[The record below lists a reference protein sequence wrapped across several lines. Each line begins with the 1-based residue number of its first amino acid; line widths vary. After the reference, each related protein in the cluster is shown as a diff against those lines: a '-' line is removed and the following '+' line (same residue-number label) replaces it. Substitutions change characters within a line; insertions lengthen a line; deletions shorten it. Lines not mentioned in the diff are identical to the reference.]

1 MNTPRNPRPRKL
13 RSLAC
18 SLLLLAPMVVLGTP
32 QAQALPANFQDKIV
46 LQGLTNPTVLK
57 FSPDGRIFVG
67 EKSGVIKVFDSL
79 TDTTPDVFAD
89 LSPKVNNYWDRGLLG
104 LELHPNFPATPSV
117 YALYAHE
124 APIGG
129 TAPTWNDQCPSPPGP
144 TTDGCLVSGRLSKL
158 TADGNVMTGVEQ
170 VLIEDWCQ
178 QYPSHSVGSL
188 LFGRDGMLYVSGGEG
203 ASFNT
208 VDYGQLGGT
217 TGASRPN
224 PCGDPPSPAGTA
236 LTSPTAQGGALRS
249 QSARRTGA
257 AVLGGSI
264 LRVDP
269 QTGQGLPD
277 NPFASST
284 DPNKRRIVA
293 YGLRNPFRF
302 TQRPGT
308 DELWVGDV
316 GWSTWEEIN
325 RLVSPIGAATPA
337 GAPER
342 NFGWPCFEGAGV
354 QSGYAGLTQCGELYT
369 TPPQQAAPYFAYR
382 HRQCV
387 VAVTNCDD
395 GLRGSSVTG
404 VAFYPSGS
412 YPTTYTG
419 ALFFADH
426 SRNEIW
432 AMMPGV
438 GGLPNTAAVQ
448 CFVCANT
455 GAKAANPVDLKIG
468 PNNDLFY
475 VDMEGGA
482 IHRITYTSGNQ
493 APTARI
499 SADKTSGASPLTVA
513 FDGSGST
520 DPEGFPLTYSWD
532 LDGNGTFGDATT
544 ATTSHTYQAG
554 GVHQAALRVTDNQ
567 GASNTAT
574 IAITVGNSPPSPV
587 IDLPASGTTW
597 QVGDSI
603 SFSGHA
609 TDAEDGAL
617 PASALSWK
625 AVVQHCTTSTN
636 CHPHELGDP
645 QALIGVS
652 SGQISAPDHSYPSW
666 IDLRLTATDSGGL
679 TTATTLRLDPRTVQL
694 TFKTNPG
701 GLKISQNFYGEAR
714 TTPFTMTAIVGAQ
727 LPVGAPSPQPFNRA
741 SYLFQRWSDGGAQN
755 HTIIAPSINTA
766 YIAYYKKG

>member
-1 MNTPRNPRPRKL
+1 MNTPRNRRPRKL

-18 SLLLLAPMVVLGTP
+18 GLLLLAPMVVLGTP

-302 TQRPGT
+302 TQRPG
-308 DELWVGDV
+308 
-316 GWSTWEEIN
+316 
-325 RLVSPIGAATPA
+325 
-337 GAPER
+337 
-342 NFGWPCFEGAGV
+342 
-354 QSGYAGLTQCGELYT
+354 
-369 TPPQQAAPYFAYR
+369 
-382 HRQCV
+382 
-387 VAVTNCDD
+387 
-395 GLRGSSVTG
+395 
-404 VAFYPSGS
+404 
-412 YPTTYTG
+412 
-419 ALFFADH
+419 
-426 SRNEIW
+426 
-432 AMMPGV
+432 
-438 GGLPNTAAVQ
+438 
-448 CFVCANT
+448 
-455 GAKAANPVDLKIG
+455 VD
-468 PNNDLFY
+468 
-475 VDMEGGA
+475 
-482 IHRITYTSGNQ
+482 R
-493 APTARI
+493 R
-499 SADKTSGASPLTVA
+499 SA
-513 FDGSGST
+513 
-520 DPEGFPLTYSWD
+520 
-532 LDGNGTFGDATT
+532 
-544 ATTSHTYQAG
+544 
-554 GVHQAALRVTDNQ
+554 
-567 GASNTAT
+567 
-574 IAITVGNSPPSPV
+574 
-587 IDLPASGTTW
+587 
-597 QVGDSI
+597 
-603 SFSGHA
+603 
-609 TDAEDGAL
+609 
-617 PASALSWK
+617 
-625 AVVQHCTTSTN
+625 
-636 CHPHELGDP
+636 
-645 QALIGVS
+645 
-652 SGQISAPDHSYPSW
+652 
-666 IDLRLTATDSGGL
+666 
-679 TTATTLRLDPRTVQL
+679 
-694 TFKTNPG
+694 
-701 GLKISQNFYGEAR
+701 
-714 TTPFTMTAIVGAQ
+714 
-727 LPVGAPSPQPFNRA
+727 
-741 SYLFQRWSDGGAQN
+741 
-755 HTIIAPSINTA
+755 
-766 YIAYYKKG
+766 